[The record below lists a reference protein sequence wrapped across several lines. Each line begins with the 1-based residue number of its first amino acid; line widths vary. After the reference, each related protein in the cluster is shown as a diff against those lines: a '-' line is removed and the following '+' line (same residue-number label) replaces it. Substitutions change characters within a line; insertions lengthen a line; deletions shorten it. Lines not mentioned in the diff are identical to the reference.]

1 MKRWLLV
8 LGAVF
13 AEVLGTMALRA
24 AIDQPFWTIGVV
36 GGYVVAFTLLGF
48 ALGEGMPIGV
58 AYGIWAAAGV
68 ALVAIF
74 GAALFGETLSLPAIL
89 GIVTIMAGVY
99 LVQAGERAPERAEVV
114 EQ

>member
-8 LGAVF
+8 MGAVF
-13 AEVLGTMALRA
+13 AEVLGTMALPA
-24 AIDQPFWTIGVV
+24 ATDQPFWTSGGV
-36 GGYVVAFTLLGF
+36 GGYVVAFTLLWF

-58 AYGIWAAAGV
+58 ASGIWAAGGV

>member
-24 AIDQPFWTIGVV
+24 AIDQPLWTIGVV
-36 GGYVVAFTLLGF
+36 GGYVVAFALLGF

-74 GAALFGETLSLPAIL
+74 GAALFGETLSLTAIL

-99 LVQAGERAPERAEVV
+99 LVQAGERRPERAEVV

>member
-13 AEVLGTMALRA
+13 AEVLGTM
-24 AIDQPFWTIGVV
+24 
-36 GGYVVAFTLLGF
+36 

>member
-24 AIDQPFWTIGVV
+24 ATDQPFWTIGVV

-99 LVQAGERAPERAEVV
+99 LVQAGESAPERAEVV

>member
-8 LGAVF
+8 FGAVV

-24 AIDQPFWTIGVV
+24 AIDQPWWAVGVIA
-36 GGYVVAFTLLGF
+36 GYLLAFTLLGF

-68 ALVAIF
+68 ALVAIL
-74 GAALFGETLSLPAIL
+74 GAAWFGETLSLPAIVGVVVL
-89 GIVTIMAGVY
+89 IVGVY
-99 LVQAGERAPERAEVV
+99 LVQAGERAPERPQVV
-114 EQ
+114 ES

>member
-1 MKRWLLV
+1 MKRCLLV

-24 AIDQPFWTIGVV
+24 ATDQPFWTIGVV
-36 GGYVVAFTLLGF
+36 GGYVVAFTLVGF

-74 GAALFGETLSLPAIL
+74 GAALFGETLSLPAIR
-89 GIVTIMAGVY
+89 GIVSIVAGAVS
-99 LVQAGERAPERAEVV
+99 VRGGGGGVGG
-114 EQ
+114 

>member
-8 LGAVF
+8 LGAVV

-24 AIDQPFWTIGVV
+24 AIDQPWWAVGVV
-36 GGYVVAFTLLGF
+36 AGYFLAFTLLGF

-68 ALVAIF
+68 ALVAIL
-74 GAALFGETLSLPAIL
+74 GAALFGETLRLPAIV
-89 GIVTIMAGVY
+89 GIVIIMVGVY
-99 LVQAGERAPERAEVV
+99 LVQAGEKAPGREAVLES
-114 EQ
+114 